1 MFANYHR
8 NQMEES
14 TIDQRP
20 AKGTRCTHT
29 HVRRRRMD
37 DSCGVRIRQIRT
49 GQTGCHLRTA
59 SKSQTKPNA
68 STLSLVFGP
77 EKLGNIQSCRR
88 LFYDF
93 RGRQRR
99 ARLGPPNR
107 RRRPAGDAE
116 HQLKPDGP
124 PSTLLQTSASRP
136 PGPFHSFPDATLGA
150 GQKSQRR
157 RFFFLPSD
165 VQPSQQ
171 HQRLPP
177 AEAADMRS
185 HSKPNDLLQ
194 SFLQSNDL
202 DRAFIRQILRMQM
215 RAAKKGGKML
225 KFDVSKRG
233 IVWLGPAVGG
243 IFESHLVC

>member
-77 EKLGNIQSCRR
+77 KKLGNIQSCRR

-157 RFFFLPSD
+157 RFFFFRPMFNHRNNTSVYLQRK
-165 VQPSQQ
+165 QPTCVHTPNPMICCKVSSNQMT
-171 HQRLPP
+171 LTV
-177 AEAADMRS
+177 RS
-185 HSKPNDLLQ
+185 L
-194 SFLQSNDL
+194 
-202 DRAFIRQILRMQM
+202 
-215 RAAKKGGKML
+215 GK
-225 KFDVSKRG
+225 FS
-233 IVWLGPAVGG
+233 
-243 IFESHLVC
+243 VCK